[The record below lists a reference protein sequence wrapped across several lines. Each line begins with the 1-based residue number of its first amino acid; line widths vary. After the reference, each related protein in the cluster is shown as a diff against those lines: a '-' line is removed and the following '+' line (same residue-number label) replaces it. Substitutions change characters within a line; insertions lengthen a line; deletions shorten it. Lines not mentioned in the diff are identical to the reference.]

1 MHVFW
6 KLYVREMHLSAMPG
20 MGGELFRY
28 EKQGVGFRIR
38 RLYL

>member
-6 KLYVREMHLSAMPG
+6 KLYVLRMHLSEIPG
-20 MGGELFRY
+20 TGGELYRY